1 MSTTDA
7 VLANRAALAD
17 HNARVRRLARDYA
30 PKYRPV
36 VLVLGYAEDL
46 SRAEGYTKLKLET
59 INKKAARYRD
69 GKLYSERQLQR
80 LLAELTK
87 TEPSAALKTEATFGR
102 NGHQGATVRYL
113 NHHVAVDRHGFSVIH
128 DWDAPL
134 DDTQDCTAEPYS
146 VTQDVTPA
154 SSQMSPLSTVF
165 DLACDLSP
173 IYPGSAG
180 ELGTAAL
187 ENQDQ
192 GQGQNQEP
200 GREPWWSERD
210 PKDQPPDSPDSLWN
224 VFYLWRAKSG
234 DLALFCPADQGFAQ
248 GMIPRRAISLRLS
261 PEDSNWYY
269 DTWASWGGA
278 GTVCDRATLI
288 ARNFATNEE
297 LAELG
302 ISRHR
307 EDDA

>member
-1 MSTTDA
+1 MPTDA
-7 VLANRAALAD
+7 ALANPADLAD
-17 HNARVRRLARDYA
+17 HNARVRRLARAYA
-30 PKYRPV
+30 PKYRPI

-46 SRAEGYTKLKLET
+46 SRPEGYTKLKLET

-134 DDTQDCTAEPYS
+134 DDTQDCTGEPYS
-146 VTQDVTPA
+146 VTQDVTPV
-154 SSQMSPLSTVF
+154 SPQMSPLSTVF

-173 IYPGSAG
+173 IYPGSAE
-180 ELGTAAL
+180 ELGRD
-187 ENQDQ
+187 EGQDQ
-192 GQGQNQEP
+192 DQNQEP
-200 GREPWWSERD
+200 GQEPWWSGRD

-234 DLALFCPADQGFAQ
+234 DLALFCPADEGFAQ
-248 GMIPRRAISLRLS
+248 GMIPRRAIRLHLS

-269 DTWASWGGA
+269 ETWAGWGGA
-278 GTVCDRATLI
+278 GTVRDRALLL
-288 ARNFATNEE
+288 AREFCTDEE
-297 LAELG
+297 LSGLG
-302 ISRHR
+302 IDR
-307 EDDA
+307 AA